1 MLFLICFVYVFMF
14 YIVLLLF
21 HFYGLNC
28 AILFVNP
35 HRGLFFVVGRSQR
48 CEAPARPVYVFQ
60 YMWHPRRAVRLCA
73 FVPDPHP
80 AGVVGGGWGC
90 SAQAS
95 SLRLRLHYDTC
106 LQFGTH
112 TLRACFTDNA
122 RCVPSHQ
129 LLTPNST
136 LLTETAPLFQSND
149 R

>member
-1 MLFLICFVYVFMF
+1 M
-14 YIVLLLF
+14 
-21 HFYGLNC
+21 
-28 AILFVNP
+28 VNP
-35 HRGLFFVVGRSQR
+35 HRGFFFVVGRSQR

-106 LQFGTH
+106 LQHGIH
-112 TLRACFTDNA
+112 TLRACFTDTA
-122 RCVPSHQ
+122 RCVPTQHRVVISGI
-129 LLTPNST
+129 ST
-136 LLTETAPLFQSND
+136 SSMTEMCSNQTTVKMEQVFEVKM
-149 R
+149 RE